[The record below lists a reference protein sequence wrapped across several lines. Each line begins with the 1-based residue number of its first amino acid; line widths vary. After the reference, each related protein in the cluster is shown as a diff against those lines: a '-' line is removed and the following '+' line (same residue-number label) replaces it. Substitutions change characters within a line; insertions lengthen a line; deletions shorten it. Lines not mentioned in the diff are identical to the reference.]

1 MSVSPTTH
9 RSMPHHPKSPTAIA
23 GFSISNCIGRGSYS
37 TVYKAHKNRGKYEVV
52 AIKCIQISTLSRR
65 SKENLINEINILKRI
80 NHQHVVSMRNFTWD
94 AHNIYLILEYCPG
107 GNLAEFIRRKGRLT
121 EFMVQH
127 FAQQLVQGL
136 EILHAENIVHSD
148 LKPANILLSIPP
160 VGSCRNVKLKIAD
173 FGLSQR
179 LQNNEKYTMGLKGS
193 PLYMA
198 PEVLK
203 LEPYSAQ
210 ADLYSLGIILFE
222 CLFGS
227 APYQTMDLSLLTKQ
241 ILSNDPIRIPK
252 KNYMSDDCCD
262 LLERLLV
269 KDQEKRM
276 NFDELFRHQFID
288 IGHCPNLENYYKGV
302 SMVRQ
307 ATVMDN
313 ARNYEDAR
321 AFYVEGLLYLVPVY
335 YWLDSFN
342 DNQRK
347 WLGRRIQEYTT
358 RAEQI
363 SLHHLSA
370 KNCSKMSDLDQSWSS
385 MSTDQSS

>member
-1 MSVSPTTH
+1 MSRQPMKLSPIQRINMSPSPTRPQVPVSPT
-9 RSMPHHPKSPTAIA
+9 SIA
-23 GFSISNCIGRGSYS
+23 GWSISTCIGRGSYS
-37 TVYKAHKNRGKYEVV
+37 TVYKAHKNRGKYEVA
-52 AIKCIQISTLSRR
+52 AIKCIQISTLGAK

-80 NHQHVVSMRNFTWD
+80 NHQHVVSMRKFTWD
-94 AHNIYLILEYCPG
+94 ATFIYLILDYCPG
-107 GNLAEFIRRKGRLT
+107 GNLAEFIQSKKRLT

-136 EILHAENIVHSD
+136 EVLHAENIVHSD

-173 FGLSQR
+173 FGFSRR
-179 LQNNEKYTMGLKGS
+179 LRSNEKYTVGVKGS

-198 PEVLK
+198 PEVLR

-222 CLFGS
+222 CLFGY
-227 APYQTMDLSLLTKQ
+227 APYKTMDLGVLTKK
-241 ILSNDPIRIPK
+241 ILSDDPVRIPK
-252 KNYMSDDCCD
+252 KMDMSDDCYD
-262 LLERLLV
+262 LLQRLLV

-276 NFDELFRHQFID
+276 NFDELYRHPFID
-288 IGHCPNLENYYKGV
+288 IEHCPTLENYYKGV

-307 ATVMDN
+307 ATLLDN

-321 AFYVEGLLYLVPVY
+321 AFYIESLLYLVPVY
-335 YWLDSFN
+335 HWLDSFN

-347 WLGRRIQEYTT
+347 CLGIRVQEYFT

-363 SLHHLSA
+363 STTHNISV
-370 KNCSKMSDLDQSWSS
+370 KSC
-385 MSTDQSS
+385 